1 MKKIVLLII
10 SIMVSSA
17 IYAQVTMWEGLKR
30 ASVQDSAFAESDTV
44 GIAKSDIFIPESLD
58 MNVDSLLSIWSSS
71 YFTNKH
77 QNSVDKGNPVTSDA
91 IYAER
96 LGKLPRMIPMTFN
109 ESVRSCI
116 DLYSDRRRNLV
127 EYVLGWSDFYF
138 PMIEEI
144 LDRYQLPLEL
154 KYLAVVESA
163 LNPTAC
169 SRMGASGIWQFMLP
183 TGKVYGLEINSLVDE
198 RRDPIK
204 STEAACRYFRDMY
217 AIYGDW
223 QLVIASY
230 NCGPGNV
237 NKAIRRANGKR
248 DFWEIYQ
255 YLPSE
260 TRMYVPLF
268 IAVNYVMVYYHE
280 HNLYPAQINLPLST
294 DSVMINKE
302 IHFDQIAEVMK
313 IDKQQLRALNPQYRR
328 DIIPGH
334 SKPYALQLPA
344 AYAYGFVQ
352 LEDSIAM
359 YRANDF
365 FANRTTE
372 ISHQEKIK
380 HKVKPGETML
390 AIANQYGVTSTQIK
404 RWNGM
409 KSNRVSS
416 GRVLSIYID
425 NGGYALSNSSNS
437 SANNL
442 SASKTEATAK
452 VLESKSAVAS
462 KKGTKTKSS
471 GNATYMTYKVKSGD
485 SFFTIAKKFPGVSAN
500 DIMECNNA
508 SSSSLKIG
516 QTIKIPKGI

>member
-10 SIMVSSA
+10 SIVVNSA
-17 IYAQVTMWEGLKR
+17 IYAQVTLWEELKR
-30 ASVQDSAFAESDTV
+30 VSVQDSAYAESDTV
-44 GIAKSDIFIPESLD
+44 GIIKGDTFIPESLD
-58 MNVDSLLSIWSSS
+58 MNVDSLLSIWNNS

-77 QNSVDKGNPVTSDA
+77 QDHVDKGNPVTSDS

-96 LGKLPRMIPMTFN
+96 LAKLPRMIPMTFN
-109 ESVRSCI
+109 ETVRSCI
-116 DLYSDRRRNLV
+116 DLYADRRRNLV

-138 PMIEEI
+138 PMFEEI

-163 LNPTAC
+163 LNPSAY

-183 TGKVYGLEINSLVDE
+183 TGKIYGLEINSLVDE
-198 RRDPIK
+198 RRDPLK
-204 STEAACRYFRDMY
+204 ATEAACRYFRDMY

-223 QLVIASY
+223 HLVIASY

-237 NKAIRRANGKR
+237 NKAINRAKGEK
-248 DFWEIYQ
+248 DFWKIYP

-268 IAVNYVMVYYHE
+268 IAVNYVMSYYHE
-280 HNLYPAQINLPLST
+280 HNLYPKEINLPLST
-294 DSVMINKE
+294 DTVMINKE
-302 IHFDQIAEVMK
+302 IHFDQIAEVMQMEK
-313 IDKQQLRALNPQYRR
+313 EQLRALNPQYRR

-352 LEDSIAM
+352 LEDSIAQ
-359 YRANDF
+359 YRANEL
-365 FANRTTE
+365 FASKTKNRV
-372 ISHQEKIK
+372 SNQEKIK
-380 HKVKPGETML
+380 HKVKSGETML

-416 GRVLSIYID
+416 GRVLTIYVD
-425 NGGYALSNSSNS
+425 NGGYALNNSP
-437 SANNL
+437 
-442 SASKTEATAK
+442 ASKATP
-452 VLESKSAVAS
+452 E
-462 KKGTKTKSS
+462 TKSS
-471 GNATYMTYKVKSGD
+471 QNKTTAKTSRESINKSLGSTYSTYKVRSGD
-485 SFFTIAKKFPGVSAN
+485 SFYTIAKKYSGVSAQ
-500 DIMECNNA
+500 DIMEFNNV
-508 SSSSLKIG
+508 SSSSLRVG
-516 QTIKIPKGI
+516 QTLKIPKGV